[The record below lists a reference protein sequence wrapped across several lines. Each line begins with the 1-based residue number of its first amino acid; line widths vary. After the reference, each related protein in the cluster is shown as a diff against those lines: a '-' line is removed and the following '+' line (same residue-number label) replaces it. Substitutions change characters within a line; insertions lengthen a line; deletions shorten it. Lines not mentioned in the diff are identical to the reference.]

1 MASKSISISDEA
13 YERLNALKKNG
24 ESFTDV
30 IIRVTPRKRKLSE
43 ILKDLEPIDEKA
55 AEEMKKAIEESSD

>member
-13 YERLNALKKNG
+13 YERLNALKQNG

>member
-1 MASKSISISDEA
+1 MTSKSISISDEA

-43 ILKDLEPIDEKA
+43 ILKDLEPIDENA
-55 AEEMKKAIEESSD
+55 AEEMKKAIDESSD